1 MVEHNNL
8 MRILG
13 CAISVQDGKGAA
25 ILIRRTNKYE
35 KMKLIEEIDGTNKL
49 EYSELTQERYIL
61 NLENLPKPYLMG
73 AEK

>member
-1 MVEHNNL
+1 

-13 CAISVQDGKGAA
+13 CAISVQDGKGAT
-25 ILIRRTNKYE
+25 ILIRRNNKYE
-35 KMKLIEEIDGTNKL
+35 KVELIEEIDGTTKL